1 MSAMMDVIDCMDWL
15 TPLLSLLNGN
25 VETVVLN
32 QDELWAAD
40 ELKRRGVKVKR
51 LFMIPVGRL
60 GFDVPVR
67 QVGLAILLLRQ
78 MGINVQDGPGRP
90 RHRKHRKHRKKKQRR

>member
-1 MSAMMDVIDCMDWL
+1 MDVIDLDWL

-25 VETVVLN
+25 VESIVLN

-51 LFMIPVGRL
+51 IFLYPIGRL
-60 GFDVPVR
+60 GFDVPVQ
-67 QVGLAILLLRQ
+67 QVGLAIMLLRK
-78 MGINVQDGPGRP
+78 MGIDVQDGPGRP
-90 RHRKHRKHRKKKQRR
+90 QHRKHRKKKR